1 MRAIHIDQSITHR
14 DEHSLQLYLNE
25 LDGMELITAAE
36 EVVLAKKIKAGDQAA
51 LQKLVKANLRF
62 VVSCAKKYQRL
73 GLPLADLVS
82 EGNMGLIKAAQLF
95 DESRGFKFISYAV
108 WWIRQSMMMA
118 LSNQA
123 RMIRLPGNMVKSTAE
138 IRKTAD
144 QLEQLLERM
153 PTEQEI
159 KEVLYVAGDGFAM
172 EYALGRTVV
181 SLDEPV
187 KQEGGDELWSMMK
200 DESLG
205 ETDGMLMQ
213 QSASED
219 IDRLL
224 SKLPDRERKI
234 VEDFFGLGGSGA
246 KTLEDISLE
255 LDISRER
262 VRQLKNDALAR
273 LKIKTGEGS
282 WRYA

>member
-1 MRAIHIDQSITHR
+1 MSAIHIDQSITSR

-25 LDGMELITAAE
+25 LDGMELISAAE
-36 EVVLAKKIKAGDQAA
+36 EVSLARKIKAGDQAA

-82 EGNMGLIKAAQLF
+82 EGNLGLIRAAQLF

-118 LSNQA
+118 LSVNA
-123 RMIRLPGNMVKSTAE
+123 RMIRLPGNMVKATAD
-138 IRKTAD
+138 IRKMAD
-144 QLEQLLERM
+144 YLEQRLERM
-153 PTEQEI
+153 PTEE
-159 KEVLYVAGDGFAM
+159 ELRERLYVASDGFAM
-172 EYALGRTVV
+172 EYAFGRTVV

-205 ETDGMLMQ
+205 QTDGLLMQ
-213 QSASED
+213 QSASVD

-224 SKLPDRERKI
+224 SRLPDRERKI
-234 VEDFFGLGGSGA
+234 VEAFFGLGGGGA

-273 LKIKTGEGS
+273 LKITCGERS
-282 WRYA
+282 YRYA